1 MQTRNNFTFL
11 RFSKR
16 SANIPRVCGAGESKT
31 PRFSFPGPLSFR
43 AGAPSWGSK
52 DRRPFGDVK
61 GSDLRLVR
69 SLFLDYGSDI
79 GQPPADPMPSCARSS
94 LHPLAFGRVRRWR
107 HRRFVS
113 LQPCALGTKCLR
125 VRGPPIG
132 SDTSQPAGSFTSGRY
147 ARRVTLSVSPADR
160 QSARR

>member
-1 MQTRNNFTFL
+1 MKRRTYHHRFL
-11 RFSKR
+11 QAGCKVFCS
-16 SANIPRVCGAGESKT
+16 CGAGESKT

-52 DRRPFGDVK
+52 GRRPFWRGK
-61 GSDLRLVR
+61 GSGRRLVR

-125 VRGPPIG
+125 VRGPALGFDMPQ
-132 SDTSQPAGSFTSGRY
+132 TAGSFTTARY
-147 ARRVTLSVSPADR
+147 SRRVTLNVSPADR
-160 QSARR
+160 QPARR